1 MPAHYPKAYCL
12 KCKSKV
18 TVEGATQCGSRI
30 SGKCPECGNK
40 VSVLRIKECSDPK
53 PFDKRIVTRAV
64 MKKKAKAAT
73 KRDVARMR
81 EYDWV

>member
-1 MPAHYPKAYCL
+1 MPKHFPRAFCL
-12 KCKSKV
+12 HCKSKV
-18 TVEGATQCGSRI
+18 TIEGATKCGSRI

-40 VSVLRIKECSDPK
+40 VSTLHIKTCSDPK
-53 PFDKRIVTRAV
+53 PFDKRINTRA
-64 MKKKAKAAT
+64 MIKKKAKGAA